1 MPKNTLKFWKN
12 LRREKLNGTNC
23 LRSLRF
29 AIFGLGDSSYVKCVS
44 RLSLG
49 FPQETM
55 RCHPHTLLLHTQG
68 TLGFARG
75 YAANRCS
82 VAQI

>member
-23 LRSLRF
+23 LKSLRF

-44 RLSLG
+44 RL
-49 FPQETM
+49 
-55 RCHPHTLLLHTQG
+55 
-68 TLGFARG
+68 
-75 YAANRCS
+75 
-82 VAQI
+82 